1 MSYKLIFLFDGECPL
16 CRRETNF
23 LKKKDSLNNI
33 EFVDISKSDFNP
45 KDYQNISYLE
55 AMNNL
60 HGILDGQKIIK
71 GLDVLSYS
79 YDLVGLGW
87 IYYPLKLPYIS
98 DILRLFYKLWAKYRL
113 PITGRSN
120 EEKICSSRCFG
131 IE

>member
-1 MSYKLIFLFDGECPL
+1 MSYKLTFLFDGECPL
-16 CRRETNF
+16 CRRETKF

-113 PITGRSN
+113 PITGRSK
-120 EEKICSSRCFG
+120 EEKICSSRCLG